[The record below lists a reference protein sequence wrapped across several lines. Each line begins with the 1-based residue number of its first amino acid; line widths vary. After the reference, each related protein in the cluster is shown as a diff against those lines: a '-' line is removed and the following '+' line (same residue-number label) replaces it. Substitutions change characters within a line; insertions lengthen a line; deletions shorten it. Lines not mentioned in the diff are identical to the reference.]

1 MTGQAFD
8 LVKFRIHKRQYSQL
22 RAIISELGESDT
34 MLLRALASLHDIHI
48 NTFTDDPE
56 LYFTE
61 DTHQLGLLREQA
73 VPSPT
78 MLQLAL
84 TSKSFSTTEEGAKE
98 RWYKAMEEFR

>member
-8 LVKFRIHKRQYSQL
+8 LVKFRVHKRRYSQL

-34 MLLRALASLHDIHI
+34 MLLRALASIHDIHL
-48 NTFTDDPE
+48 NTLTEDPE

-61 DTHQLGLLREQA
+61 DTHQLGLLKEQG

-78 MLQLAL
+78 FLQLTM
-84 TSKSFSTTEEGAKE
+84 TSKAFAIDEEECKR
-98 RWYKAMEEFR
+98 RWFAAMEEFR